1 MHTYV
6 MRRLAETLLV
16 VLGVSILTFIM
27 VNLTPGDTA
36 ETIARHVF
44 VGFDEVVVQEDV
56 NAVSDMYSLDR
67 PLALQ
72 YIDWLSSSL
81 KGDLKES
88 YMFNEPVIKML
99 ELKLPNTIK
108 LGGLALIISII
119 VGIPMGIISALNHN
133 KLIDYL
139 NRFLSLFLV
148 SFPSFWL
155 GLLLIIIFS
164 LKLKIFPV
172 SGMRGMKS
180 IILPALTLSIGVIPV
195 ISQITRTSMLEIVNQ
210 DYMKIAKAKGV
221 KPLGII
227 LKHGLKNTLAPVL
240 TVIGIQAGHIFAGS
254 VVIESI
260 FAWPGVGK
268 LLIDSINAK
277 DMPMLQGCVLVMAV
291 SYTIINLLVD
301 ILYAYID
308 PRVHYGGK

>member
-6 MRRLAETLLV
+6 IRRLAETLFV
-16 VLGVSILTFIM
+16 ALGVSLLTFVM
-27 VNLTPGDTA
+27 ANLTPGDTA

-56 NAVSDMYSLDR
+56 DAVRDMYLLDR
-67 PLALQ
+67 PLIIQ
-72 YIDWLSSSL
+72 YTEWLSGVL

-88 YMFNEPVIKML
+88 YMFKEPVLKML

-108 LGGLALIISII
+108 LGGLALMIGIII
-119 VGIPMGIISALNHN
+119 GIPMGIISALNHN
-133 KLIDYL
+133 KTIDYL

-148 SFPSFWL
+148 SFPMFWL
-155 GLLLIIIFS
+155 GLLLIIVFS

-172 SGMRGMKS
+172 SGMQGIKS
-180 IILPALTLSIGVIPV
+180 IILPSVTLSIGMIPV
-195 ISQITRTSMLEIVNQ
+195 ISQMTRTSMLEIINQ
-210 DYMKIAKAKGV
+210 DYMKIAKAKGI
-221 KPLGII
+221 KPFGII
-227 LKHGLKNTLAPVL
+227 LKHGLKNTLAPVI

-254 VVIESI
+254 IVIESI

-277 DMPMLQGCVLVMAV
+277 DMPMLQGCVLVMAI

-301 ILYAYID
+301 LIYAYID
-308 PRVHYGGK
+308 TRVHYGG